1 MSTNFVDQTRIF
13 VKGGDGGNGCVSF
26 LRQLF
31 VPNGGPDGGDGGRG
45 GHVVLQADENLHTL
59 LDFKRRAHFKAP
71 KGGFGRGGRKN
82 GAMGDDMLVKV
93 PVGTLVFDDHEGRC
107 IADLAF
113 HGAQV
118 VAARGGRGG
127 RGNTHFVTA
136 ERRGPRE
143 HELGEPGE
151 ERWLRLEL
159 RVVAQVG
166 IVGFP
171 NVGKST
177 LLSKISNADP
187 KIADYPFTTLA
198 PVLGVVERDY
208 RRAIFADIPGLI
220 EGAAEGAGLGHDF
233 LRHIDRTR
241 VLLHLV
247 DLGEV
252 DPEEP
257 LKNYDTI
264 RREIESYSRELG
276 HRPEVVAVNKIDLPD
291 REEALHALER
301 ALARRGRG
309 VFPVSCFT
317 GQGLERLVDAVFREL
332 SEAPPIPPRL
342 IEPDVQAEPEDFQ
355 VTRED
360 DVWVVSGR
368 RVEKA
373 VAMTNLDEEE
383 AVGRLQRRLIS
394 WGVEKRLIEAG
405 AHPGDTVRIGTS
417 EFDFEPEP
425 VWADHDHAPQGPEVR
440 PSQQVRLEEKKR
452 LHRVSLAQQAGLRGR
467 GRRLR

>member
-13 VKGGDGGNGCVSF
+13 VKGGDGGNGCASF
-26 LRQLF
+26 ERQLYI
-31 VPNGGPDGGDGGRG
+31 PKGGPDGGDGGRG

-71 KGGFGRGGRKN
+71 KGTFGRGSRKT
-82 GAMGDDMLVKV
+82 GAMGQDLLVNV
-93 PVGTLVFDDHEGRC
+93 PVGTLVFEDQDGRC

-177 LLSKISNADP
+177 MLSRISNADP

-233 LRHIDRTR
+233 LRHVDRTR
-241 VLLHLV
+241 ILLHLM

-252 DPEEP
+252 DPEDP
-257 LKNYDTI
+257 LSNYDTI
-264 RREIESYSRELG
+264 RREIESYSPELG
-276 HRPEVVAVNKIDLPD
+276 RRPEIIAVNKTDLPG
-291 REEALHALER
+291 RQEALKALEQ

-309 VFPVSCFT
+309 VFPVSCLE
-317 GQGLERLVDAVFREL
+317 GQGLDRLVEAVFREL
-332 SEAPPIPPRL
+332 SEAPPLPPRL
-342 IEPDVQAEPEDFQ
+342 IEPDTPPEL
-355 VTRED
+355 D
-360 DVWVVSGR
+360 DYEVSCQEGTWVVSGR

-373 VAMTNLDEEE
+373 VAMTDLEEDESV
-383 AVGRLQRRLIS
+383 ARLQRRLVA
-394 WGVEKRLIEAG
+394 WGIEERLAQAG
-405 AHPGDTVRIGTS
+405 ARPGDTVRIGTS
-417 EFDFEPEP
+417 EFEYEPEP
-425 VWADHDHAPQGPEVR
+425 VWADHDKAPAGPEVR
-440 PSQQVRLEEKKR
+440 HSQQLRLEEKKR
-452 LHRVSLAQQAGLRGR
+452 IRRESLAQQAGLRGR